1 MSDNS
6 SHRIPVIAGNW
17 KMHKTI
23 EEAVSFVQE
32 LIPLIRNAQPKIY
45 IAVPYTALR
54 FAADAAKDSLIVIG
68 AENMS
73 DETEGA
79 FTGEISARMLKNAGA
94 KFVIL
99 GHSERRHIF
108 NETNAF
114 IHRKVKK
121 AISENIQI
129 IFCLGETGQERKA
142 KKTEE
147 VLDQQLEESLG
158 DIAAEQMAA
167 IILAYE
173 PVWAIGSGHSALPEE
188 VQAVHHFCRQWVK
201 KKWGEETAQKVIIQY
216 GGSVHPNGAKDFM
229 ELPDVDG
236 VLVGGASLTVESFNK
251 IIHYSNKG
259 D

>member
-6 SHRIPVIAGNW
+6 RTPIIAGNW

-23 EEAVSFVQE
+23 EESVSFVCG
-32 LIPLIRNAQPKIY
+32 LIPLIRNAQAKVY
-45 IAVPYTALR
+45 IAVPYTAFR
-54 FAADAAKDSLIVIG
+54 FAADAGKNSAIVIG
-68 AENMS
+68 AQNMN

-79 FTGEISARMLKNAGA
+79 FTGEISADMLKNAGA

-129 IFCLGETGQERKA
+129 IFCLGETEQERTNG
-142 KKTEE
+142 KTEK
-147 VLDQQLEESLG
+147 VLHQQLKESLG
-158 DIAAEQMAA
+158 DIFAEQMST

-188 VQAVHHFCRQWVK
+188 VQAMHHVCRQWVK
-201 KKWGEETAQKVIIQY
+201 QSGRR
-216 GGSVHPNGAKDFM
+216 NC
-229 ELPDVDG
+229 
-236 VLVGGASLTVESFNK
+236 
-251 IIHYSNKG
+251 
-259 D
+259 